1 MTDTDP
7 SFNFVELFAGIG
19 GFRFGLE
26 KVDGKCVY
34 ATEWDKYSAETYREW
49 HGEDDLH
56 MPQKNDKPETIEND
70 YDFRKIV
77 YDTIPEHDVLT
88 AGFPC
93 QPFSLAGVSKNNSL
107 DRRHGLDH
115 EEQGNLFEHIMKLVD
130 SHGSQQGIKRP
141 KVLFLENVKNLKS
154 HNNTETWE
162 EIQRQIKQRRYHLEE
177 KVIDANRW
185 VPQHRERVYMVC
197 FDLDHFGH
205 PDNINFSW
213 PEPPDEEPV
222 LGTILQDKDWEG
234 WTRRKLDKHKKT
246 YRISKLLWES
256 HQRRLKENR
265 KLNKF
270 IDRYRRNHKKLL
282 AGARGLSDVDK
293 LDKFIDRYRRN
304 HEKLLD
310 RAPEGKPRDEQAYLK
325 LDVEVKEA
333 LEMARGSK
341 GTPNRVAAVLD
352 YAVKTALPKKRGFGY
367 SLAKAD
373 GQTRTL
379 SARYHKDGAEILYKQ
394 DGWQR
399 PRRLTPTECGRL
411 MGFTD
416 KKQVVSNTQAYTQY
430 GNAVVPP
437 VIAAIGE
444 QIVKALDRTTSPPDN
459 E

>member
-1 MTDTDP
+1 MTTDEP
-7 SFNFVELFAGIG
+7 AFTFVDLFAGIG
-19 GFRFGLE
+19 GFRFGLQA
-26 KVDGKCVY
+26 VGGKCVWSNESNTY
-34 ATEWDKYSAETYREW
+34 AALTYNEW
-49 HGEDDLH
+49 HCEKDESGEFVDPVD
-56 MPQKNDKPETIEND
+56 ET
-70 YDFRKIV
+70 DFRKV
-77 YDTIPEHDVLT
+77 KKVKVPEHDLLA

-107 DRRHGLDH
+107 NRPHGLDH
-115 EEQGNLFEHIMKLVD
+115 EEQGNLFEHIMELVD
-130 SHGSQQGIKRP
+130 SYERREGIQRP

-154 HNNTETWE
+154 HNNTKTWA
-162 EIQRQIKQRRYHLEE
+162 EIKRQIEKRRYHLEE
-177 KVIDANRW
+177 RVIDANRW

-222 LGTILQDKDWEG
+222 LGTILQDKEMEG
-234 WTRRKLDKHKKT
+234 WTRRELDKHKKT

-256 HQRRLKENR
+256 HQRRLNENR

-282 AGARGLSDVDK
+282 AGASGLSDVDK

-304 HEKLLD
+304 HKKLLE
-310 RAPEGKPRDEQAYLK
+310 RAPEGKPREEKAYRK
-325 LDVEVKEA
+325 LDNAVDEA
-333 LEMARGSK
+333 LQRARGTN
-341 GTPNRVAAVLD
+341 GTPNQVAVDLNNAVNT
-352 YAVKTALPKKRGFGY
+352 KLPKKRGFGY

-411 MGFTD
+411 MGFPD
-416 KKQVVSNTQAYTQY
+416 PDPDSKSVSNTRAYTQY

-444 QIVKALDRTTSPPDN
+444 EIAKALRTASPPDDG
-459 E
+459 

>member
-1 MTDTDP
+1 MTDTDT
-7 SFNFVELFAGIG
+7 SFTFVELFAGIG

-26 KVDGKCVY
+26 EVGGKCVY
-34 ATEWDKYSAETYREW
+34 ATEWDKYSAATYRAW

-56 MPQKNDKPETIEND
+56 MPQKDDKPETIENE
-70 YDFRKIV
+70 YDFRKI
-77 YDTIPEHDVLT
+77 DANTIPEHDVLT

-107 DRRHGLDH
+107 KRRHGLDH

-130 SHGSQQGIKRP
+130 SHHGRKGIQRP

-162 EIQRQIKQRRYHLEE
+162 EIQRQIKQRRYHLESR
-177 KVIDANRW
+177 VIDANRW

-197 FDLDHFGH
+197 FDLDHFG
-205 PDNINFSW
+205 DSGNINFSW
-213 PEPPDEEPV
+213 PVPPDEYPV
-222 LGTILQDKDWEG
+222 LGDILEDMEG

-246 YRISKLLWES
+246 YRISKLLWKS
-256 HQRRLKENR
+256 HQRRLSENR

-293 LDKFIDRYRRN
+293 RDKFIDRYRRN

-310 RAPEGKPRDEQAYLK
+310 RAPRGKPRDEMAYSK

-333 LEMARGSK
+333 LQMGRGSK
-341 GTPNRVAAVLD
+341 GTPNRVAAYLD
-352 YAVKTALPKKRGFGY
+352 NAVKTALPKKRGFGY
-367 SLAKAD
+367 SEAYAN

-379 SARYHKDGAEILYKQ
+379 SARYHKDGAEILYWQ

-437 VIAAIGE
+437 VIAAIGD
-444 QIVKALDRTTSPPDN
+444 QIVKVLTTVRSAPDVK
-459 E
+459 

>member
-1 MTDTDP
+1 MTTDEP
-7 SFNFVELFAGIG
+7 AFTFVDLFAGIG
-19 GFRFGLE
+19 GFRFGLQA
-26 KVDGKCVY
+26 VGGKCVWSNESNTY
-34 ATEWDKYSAETYREW
+34 AALTYNEW
-49 HGEDDLH
+49 HCEKDESGEFVDPVD
-56 MPQKNDKPETIEND
+56 ET
-70 YDFRKIV
+70 DFRKV
-77 YDTIPEHDVLT
+77 KKVKVPEHDLLA

-107 DRRHGLDH
+107 NRPHGLDH
-115 EEQGNLFEHIMKLVD
+115 EEQGNLFEHIMELVD
-130 SHGSQQGIKRP
+130 SYERREGIQRP

-154 HNNTETWE
+154 HNNTKTWA
-162 EIQRQIKQRRYHLEE
+162 EIKRQIEKRRYHLEE
-177 KVIDANRW
+177 RVIDANRW

-222 LGTILQDKDWEG
+222 LGTILQDKEMEG
-234 WTRRKLDKHKKT
+234 WTRRELDKHKKT

-256 HQRRLKENR
+256 HQRRLNENR

-282 AGARGLSDVDK
+282 AGASGLSDVDK

-304 HEKLLD
+304 HKKLLE
-310 RAPEGKPRDEQAYLK
+310 RAPEGKPREEKAYRK
-325 LDVEVKEA
+325 LDIAVDEA
-333 LEMARGSK
+333 LQRARGTN
-341 GTPNRVAAVLD
+341 GTPNQVAVDLNNAVD
-352 YAVKTALPKKRGFGY
+352 TKLPKKRGFGY

-411 MGFTD
+411 MGFPD
-416 KKQVVSNTQAYTQY
+416 PDPDSKSVSNTRAYTQY

-444 QIVKALDRTTSPPDN
+444 EIANALRTASPPDDG
-459 E
+459 